1 MKSMILAAG
10 YGKRLGNLTKN
21 IPKPLIELKGKALID
36 FHIDKLIAIG
46 CKKIVI
52 NVHYLAEK
60 IINHVSAKYIDA
72 VDIVFSHEENILG
85 TGGGIKNAVKH
96 FNQDDFLVINS
107 DIYSNL
113 DYSYF
118 NNFSSPTVFSVL
130 SDEEQEGD
138 FSIKSGKVKVSD
150 DKDYTWTGFSIINA
164 KLFNNIEEK
173 SFHYWHDCLLK
184 IAKSGN
190 LKADILD
197 INWYDV
203 GSIDTLELLNSE

>member
-10 YGKRLGNLTKN
+10 YGKRLGSLTQN
-21 IPKPLIELKGKALID
+21 IPKPLIKVKGKALID
-36 FHIDKLIAIG
+36 FHIEKLIAIN
-46 CKKIVI
+46 CNKIVI
-52 NVHYLAEK
+52 NVHYLAEQ
-60 IINHVSAKYIDA
+60 IIEHVSAKYIDS
-72 VDIVFSHEENILG
+72 VDIVFSHEKNILG
-85 TGGGIKNAVKH
+85 TGGGIKNAIKH

-107 DIYSNL
+107 DIYSDL

-118 NNFSSPTVFSVL
+118 NNFSSPTLFSIL
-130 SDEEQEGD
+130 NEKDAGD
-138 FSIKSGKVKVSD
+138 FSIESGKVIVNNQ
-150 DKDYTWTGFSIINA
+150 KDYTWTGFSVANEKI
-164 KLFNNIEEK
+164 FNNIEEG

-184 IAKSGN
+184 LAKSGD

>member
-10 YGKRLGNLTKN
+10 YGKRLGNLTKDT
-21 IPKPLIELKGKALID
+21 PKPLIEVKGKALID
-36 FHIDKLIAIG
+36 FHIEKLIAIG

-72 VDIVFSHEENILG
+72 IDIVFSHEENILG

-96 FNQDDFLVINS
+96 FDQDDFLVINS
-107 DIYSNL
+107 DIYSDL

-130 SDEEQEGD
+130 SDKEQQGD

-184 IAKSGN
+184 IAQSGN
-190 LKADILD
+190 LNADILD

>member
-10 YGKRLGNLTKN
+10 YGKRLGNLTQDT
-21 IPKPLIELKGKALID
+21 PKPLIKVKGKALID
-36 FHIDKLIAIG
+36 FHIEKLIAIG

>member
-10 YGKRLGNLTKN
+10 YGKRLGNLTKDT
-21 IPKPLIELKGKALID
+21 PKPLIEVKGKALID
-36 FHIDKLIAIG
+36 FHIEKLIAIG

-72 VDIVFSHEENILG
+72 IDIVFSHEENILG

-96 FNQDDFLVINS
+96 FDQDDFLVINS
-107 DIYSNL
+107 DIYSDL

-118 NNFSSPTVFSVL
+118 NNFFSPTVFSVL

-138 FSIKSGKVKVSD
+138 FSIESGKVKVSD

-184 IAKSGN
+184 IAKRGN

>member
-10 YGKRLGNLTKN
+10 YGKRLGNLTQDT
-21 IPKPLIELKGKALID
+21 PKPLIKVKGKALID
-36 FHIDKLIAIG
+36 FHIEKLIAIG
-46 CKKIVI
+46 CNKIVI

-60 IINHVSAKYIDA
+60 IIKHVSEKYID
-72 VDIVFSHEENILG
+72 VIDIVFSHEENILG
-85 TGGGIKNAVKH
+85 TGGGIKNAIKH

-107 DIYSNL
+107 DVYSDL

-118 NNFSSPTVFSVL
+118 SNFSSPTIFSVL
-130 SDEEQEGD
+130 NEENTGD
-138 FSIKSGKVKVSD
+138 FSIESGKVIVNNQ
-150 DKDYTWTGFSIINA
+150 KDYTWTGFSVANEKI
-164 KLFNNIEEK
+164 FNNIEEG

-184 IAKSGN
+184 LAKSGD